1 MTWSIILLKNSYLFK
16 IAELEIFFIQKLII
30 DSIILNKLEFF
41 SEIVDKWRGLLEDYI
56 ISPILGIK
64 KFHISTSTS
73 AIILKI
79 QIKNIFFFFFYFLSL
94 SWQPN
99 STTNTKKNVISSTAR
114 WILSPSKPWTR
125 SSLWRKS
132 SARDPALAHT
142 GPSLAQLACRSRSRP
157 LYREWPSTG
166 GPKLE
171 HRGNCR
177 QADPPSKANER
188 RRPRRL
194 PGGALACQASRLLSW
209 WLSCSEVWR
218 IHLLVVVLVVVLV
231 ARVRRATWI

>member
-79 QIKNIFFFFFYFLSL
+79 QIKNIFFFFFFSHFLGN
-94 SWQPN
+94 Q
-99 STTNTKKNVISSTAR
+99 TVQQIQKKMSFQA
-114 WILSPSKPWTR
+114 LHGE
-125 SSLWRKS
+125 SSLPQNHERGLPFG
-132 SARDPALAHT
+132 AN
-142 GPSLAQLACRSRSRP
+142 P
-157 LYREWPSTG
+157 L
-166 GPKLE
+166 
-171 HRGNCR
+171 H
-177 QADPPSKANER
+177 
-188 RRPRRL
+188 
-194 PGGALACQASRLLSW
+194 
-209 WLSCSEVWR
+209 
-218 IHLLVVVLVVVLV
+218 
-231 ARVRRATWI
+231 ATLH

>member
-79 QIKNIFFFFFYFLSL
+79 QIKNIFFFFYLLSL

-99 STTNTKKNVISSTAR
+99 STTNTKKKCHFKHCTVNP
-114 WILSPSKPWTR
+114 LSLKTMNAVFP
-125 SSLWRKS
+125 
-132 SARDPALAHT
+132 
-142 GPSLAQLACRSRSRP
+142 LAQVLCTRPCTSTYWSFIGSASLSISVQTLVPGVTFDWRSKIG
-157 LYREWPSTG
+157 T
-166 GPKLE
+166 
-171 HRGNCR
+171 
-177 QADPPSKANER
+177 
-188 RRPRRL
+188 
-194 PGGALACQASRLLSW
+194 SW
-209 WLSCSEVWR
+209 
-218 IHLLVVVLVVVLV
+218 
-231 ARVRRATWI
+231 

>member
-1 MTWSIILLKNSYLFK
+1 MTWSIILLKNSSLFK
-16 IAELEIFFIQKLII
+16 IAELEIFFIQKIII

-41 SEIVDKWRGLLEDYI
+41 SRIVDKWRRLPEDYI
-56 ISPILGIK
+56 ISPILGVK

-79 QIKNIFFFFFYFLSL
+79 QIKKYFLFFFIFSHFLGN
-94 SWQPN
+94 Q
-99 STTNTKKNVISSTAR
+99 TIQQIQKNFISSTAR

-177 QADPPSKANER
+177 QADPPSKATER